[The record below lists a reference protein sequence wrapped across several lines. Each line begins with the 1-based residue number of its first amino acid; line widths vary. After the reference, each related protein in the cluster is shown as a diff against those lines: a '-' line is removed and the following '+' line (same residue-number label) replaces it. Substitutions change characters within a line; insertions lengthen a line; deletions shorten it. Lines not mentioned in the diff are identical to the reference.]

1 MSAYVSGSTGNADSS
16 STTSHSIDLPG
27 SAAVGDKIIVAIGID
42 SASTAFTFP
51 AGWDVHFDDEDIV
64 STGTAAVYSKEYES
78 GDAWPITVTTDVSER
93 AAWMVQSIRDWGTLG
108 GISASVGTGT
118 GTTATIPDYTTG
130 SDDELVFAIVVTD
143 QVSGAHSTI
152 SGYSN
157 QDTFGGASAATVS
170 MQSKVVATASS
181 TETGNTVTW
190 STPQEW
196 VAMVVAFEPGSVT
209 LNAAGGLRMGA
220 RLGGS
225 PTLTTDYYAAGEI
238 RLGVRLGGEP
248 IASTDYYAAGGL
260 RMGARLGGEPLA
272 VTNYAMEGSLR
283 LGVRLGGIAVAS
295 IVIDETSR
303 LASPAILAGSS
314 NDIVLLEPARLAGAK
329 LDNGL

>member
-157 QDTFGGASAATVS
+157 QDTFGGTSAATVS
-170 MQSKVVATASS
+170 MQSKVVASAST

-190 STPQEW
+190 ATSQEW
-196 VAMVVAFEPGSVT
+196 IAMVVAFEPGTTTINATGGNRTGVRLGGAAIHEATYYPSGGNRMGMRLGGVGVASTFYYPLGGIRSSVRLGGT
-209 LNAAGGLRMGA
+209 GLALTEYYGAGGLRMGM
-220 RLGGS
+220 RLGG
-225 PTLTTDYYAAGEI
+225 
-238 RLGVRLGGEP
+238 R
-248 IASTDYYAAGGL
+248 
-260 RMGARLGGEPLA
+260 
-272 VTNYAMEGSLR
+272 
-283 LGVRLGGIAVAS
+283 GIAAT
-295 IVIDETSR
+295 VINETSR
-303 LASPAILAGSS
+303 LANPARLTGSN
-314 NDIVLLEPARLAGAK
+314 NDIVLLAPARLAGAK

>member
-78 GDAWPITVTTDVSER
+78 GDTWPITVTTDVSER

-108 GISASVGTGT
+108 GVSASVGTGT

-130 SDDELVFAIVVTD
+130 ADDELVFAIVVTD

-170 MQSKVVATASS
+170 MQSKVVASAST

-190 STPQEW
+190 GTSQEW
-196 VAMVVAFEPGSVT
+196 VAMVVAFNSGATSLSRTIATVDDSTVALQAYAEKFIYPTIETIDDSAVSLEATAYTDISRVLSVMDDSAVELSALAIT
-209 LNAAGGLRMGA
+209 EIL
-220 RLGGS
+220 
-225 PTLTTDYYAAGEI
+225 PTISVVED
-238 RLGVRLGGEP
+238 
-248 IASTDYYAAGGL
+248 S
-260 RMGARLGGEPLA
+260 A
-272 VTNYAMEGSLR
+272 VAMYQ
-283 LGVRLGGIAVAS
+283 VAS
-295 IVIDETSR
+295 IDVNSASRTALSAR
-303 LASPAILAGSS
+303 LAASKSSVILPDA
-314 NDIVLLEPARLAGAK
+314 PRLAGAK
-329 LDNGL
+329 IANGL